1 MLKHMKKAMITG
13 ITGQDGAYLAK
24 LLLDKGYEVTGI
36 VRNIAG
42 ANDKKFEYLGIRD
55 RLNILEVDLTDLS
68 NLIRVLRDGDFG
80 EVYNLA
86 AQSSVSLSFNQP
98 IGTLEF
104 NIISVANLLEAVRIV
119 NPKIKFY
126 QASSS
131 EMYGNVKKDNL
142 PVNEEAIFSPVSLYG
157 ISKASAHWIANSYR
171 KAYGLFAACG
181 ILFNHES
188 VFRKKNFV
196 TKKIINTAIL
206 IKRGQADNLTLGNM
220 DVQRDWGYA
229 PDYVRAMWLM
239 LQHKEPGDIAVCSG
253 QAHSLREF
261 VETVFRKL
269 DLDYK
274 KYLKSDKKFYRPLD
288 LEIIYGDNSKAKNL
302 IGWEPALSFEKLIET
317 LIDDEI
323 KYLDWQAGVKG
334 K

>member
-1 MLKHMKKAMITG
+1 MKKAMITG

-42 ANDKKFEYLGIRD
+42 ENDKKFEYLGIRD
-55 RLNILEVDLTDLS
+55 RLKILEVDLTDLS
-68 NLIRVLRDGDFG
+68 NIIRVLKEGDFS

-104 NIISVANLLEAVRIV
+104 NIISVANLLEAIRIA

-131 EMYGNVKKDNL
+131 EMYGNVKKSNL
-142 PVNEEAIFSPVSLYG
+142 PVNENSIFQPVSLYG
-157 ISKASAHWIANSYR
+157 IS
-171 KAYGLFAACG
+171 G

-188 VFRKKNFV
+188 AFRKKNFV
-196 TKKIINTAIL
+196 TKKIINTAVMIR
-206 IKRGQADNLTLGNM
+206 RGQAESLTLGNM

-229 PDYVRAMWLM
+229 PDYVRAMWLL
-239 LQHKEPGDIAVCSG
+239 LQYKEPVDIVVCSG

-261 VETVFRKL
+261 VETVFKKL
-269 DLDYK
+269 DLDYR
-274 KYLKSDKKFYRPLD
+274 KYLKSDKNFYRPVD
-288 LEIIYGDNSKAKNL
+288 LEMIYGDNSKAKKCL
-302 IGWEPALSFEKLIET
+302 GWKYDRPFEKLIER
-317 LIDDEI
+317 LVEDEV
-323 KYLDWQAGVKG
+323 KYLDWQTGIKG